1 MAHCP
6 NLQEMLADMRKVKLI
21 ILVAYLTNK
30 I

>member
-6 NLQEMLADMRKVKLI
+6 NLQEMLADMGKVKLI